1 MKALG
6 TLFIAALLVVVA
18 TLFFI
23 YSGGYNV
30 AANEPH
36 AAATQTLLGIV
47 MKNSVR
53 THARD
58 IVPPELSPQMARAGA
73 GHFREHCVQCHG
85 APGIRRGDIG
95 QGMTPEPPDL
105 AKKAQDWSSGE
116 LFWIVRNG
124 IKMTG
129 MPAWSPSHSDE
140 EIWQTVAFVVR
151 LPHMSA
157 SEYEEMAAHGHHHE
171 NDHEPH
177 DGHDQ

>member
-6 TLFIAALLVVVA
+6 TLFIAVLLAVVA
-18 TLFFI
+18 ALVFI

-30 AANEPH
+30 AANVPH

-58 IVPPELSPQMARAGA
+58 IAVPELSPQMARAGA
-73 GHFREHCVQCHG
+73 GHFREHCAQCHG
-85 APGIRRGDIG
+85 APGVKRSDIG

-151 LPHMSA
+151 LPRMSA
-157 SEYEEMAAHGHHHE
+157 SEYQDMAALGLAHE
-171 NDHEPH
+171 DEHERHDHDH
-177 DGHDQ
+177 